1 MRVYEEDT
9 MVQATCET
17 YCSARPACSHYI
29 FRTHS
34 WMGADNQQIRRS
46 SSRSSKTKEG
56 YCWLYQTNAT
66 HANGNEGVEGVE
78 RNKAAMVVVVNAS
91 DTGTVLCTRQD
102 DHHTHD
108 HNHVSVMASMLSE
121 FADDLAIIF
130 SGSIFASSKK
140 AAGGAGAGAAHDVEG
155 GEACQL

>member
-1 MRVYEEDT
+1 
-9 MVQATCET
+9 
-17 YCSARPACSHYI
+17 
-29 FRTHS
+29 
-34 WMGADNQQIRRS
+34 MGADSQQSRR

-56 YCWLYQTNAT
+56 YCWLYQTNTT
-66 HANGNEGVEGVE
+66 HANGNGNEGVEGVE

-91 DTGTVLCTRQD
+91 DTDTVLCTRQD
-102 DHHTHD
+102 EHHTHN

-130 SGSIFASSKK
+130 SGSIFASSKV
-140 AAGGAGAGAAHDVEG
+140 AGGAGAGAAHDIEG

>member
-1 MRVYEEDT
+1 

-46 SSRSSKTKEG
+46 SSSSRKTKEG
-56 YCWLYQTNAT
+56 YCWLYQTNTT

-78 RNKAAMVVVVNAS
+78 RNKAAMMVVVVNAS
-91 DTGTVLCTRQD
+91 DPDTVLCTRQD
-102 DHHTHD
+102 DHHTHN

-130 SGSIFASSKK
+130 SGSIFASSK
-140 AAGGAGAGAAHDVEG
+140 GGAGAGAAQAVEG